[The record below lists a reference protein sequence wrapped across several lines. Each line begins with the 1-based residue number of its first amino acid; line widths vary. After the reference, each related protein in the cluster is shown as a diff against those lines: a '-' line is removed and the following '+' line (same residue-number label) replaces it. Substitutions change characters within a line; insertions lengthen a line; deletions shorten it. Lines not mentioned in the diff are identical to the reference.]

1 MILNNKQENAIKTIV
16 NRFEKGEQYSVLAGY
31 AGTGKS
37 TCVKFIVEALSS
49 RGIDPDIDVCYSAYT
64 GKACQV
70 LAKKGNN
77 PVATCHKLLWEFYP
91 KDNGQFIRKRRLRL
105 EYKVVIIDE
114 CSMID
119 ADMLSTLLTHRETYF
134 IFCGDPAQLPPV
146 KAKGEGISG
155 YDLLQKPHAFLD
167 EVMRQ
172 AAESDIIRLSMQ
184 IREGKP
190 IEYYKGIDAMVLP
203 KTDLVE
209 GMLTWADQ
217 ILVGTNA
224 VRTQINNKARELLGK
239 GEEPEPGDRVICL
252 HNNWDISSRNGN
264 ALVNGTTGYLK
275 QPFQKTELIANRAGG
290 GSIETIRSTIICDD
304 DDRFYDIGL
313 DPVELKTGTPQ
324 ITDWKRI
331 SKINKFYNSPYMIER
346 GIKNPLPDSFAYGYA
361 ITCWKAQGSEWDK
374 VLIIEE
380 NFPFN
385 REEHKRF
392 LYTAITRA
400 SQKVVLVRN
409 V

>member
-1 MILNNKQENAIKTIV
+1 MILNNKQEQAIKTIV
-16 NRFEKGEQYSVLAGY
+16 ERFNAGERYSVLAGY

-49 RGIDPDIDVCYSAYT
+49 RGVDPDIDVCYSAYT

-119 ADMLSTLLTHRETYF
+119 TDMLSTLLSHRETYF

-146 KAKGEGISG
+146 KAKGEGTSG

-224 VRTQINNKARELLGK
+224 VRTQINNKARELLGR
-239 GEEPEPGDRVICL
+239 GEEPEPGDRIVCL
-252 HNNWDISSRNGN
+252 KNEWDITSRDGN
-264 ALVNGTTGYLK
+264 ALVNGTTAYIK
-275 QPFQKTELIANRAGG
+275 QPFQKKLLIANKAGG
-290 GSIETIRSTIICDD
+290 GEINALSSTLICDD
-304 DDRFYDIGL
+304 DDRFYDIIL
-313 DPVELKTGTPQ
+313 DPMELKTGVPQ

-331 SKINKFYNSPYMIER
+331 SRIKKFYNTPYMMER
-346 GIKNPLPDSFAYGYA
+346 GVQCPLPQSFSYGYA
-361 ITCWKAQGSEWDK
+361 MTCHRAQGSEWDK
-374 VLIIEE
+374 VLVIEE
-380 NFPFN
+380 RFPFDKI
-385 REEHKRF
+385 EHQKF
-392 LYTAITRA
+392 LYTACTRA
-400 SQKVVLVRN
+400 AEKLVLIRS
-409 V
+409 

>member
-1 MILNNKQENAIKTIV
+1 MILTNDQETAIKLILD
-16 NRFEKGEQYSVLAGY
+16 RYAKGERYSVLAGV
-31 AGTGKS
+31 AGSGKS
-37 TCVKFIVEALSS
+37 TCVKFIVEALSA
-49 RGIDPDIDVCYSAYT
+49 RGINPDTDICYAAYT

-70 LAKKGNN
+70 LAKKGNS
-77 PVATCHKLLWEFYP
+77 PVLTCHKMLWDFYP
-91 KDNGQFIRKRRLRL
+91 KENGTFFKKRRQRL
-105 EYKVVIIDE
+105 EYKIAFIDE
-114 CSMID
+114 CSMIG
-119 ADMLSTLLTHRETYF
+119 ADMLQELLKHRETHF
-134 IFCGDPAQLPPV
+134 IFCGDPEQLEPV
-146 KAKGEGISG
+146 KGKGEGESG
-155 YDLLQKPHAFLD
+155 YDILQHPTFFLSQ
-167 EVMRQ
+167 VMRQ

-184 IREGKP
+184 IREGQP

-224 VRTQINNKARELLGK
+224 VRTQINNKARELLGR

-252 HNNWDISSRNGN
+252 HNNWDISSRDGN

-361 ITCWKAQGSEWDK
+361 ITCHKAQGSEWDK
-374 VLIIEE
+374 VLVLEE
-380 NFPFN
+380 KFPFDK
-385 REEHKRF
+385 EEHKRW
-392 LYTAITRA
+392 LYTAVTRA
-400 SQKVVLVRN
+400 AEKLVLVR
-409 V
+409 

>member
-1 MILNNKQENAIKTIV
+1 MILNNKQEQAIKTIV
-16 NRFEKGEQYSVLAGY
+16 ERFNAGERYSVLAGY

-49 RGIDPDIDVCYSAYT
+49 RGVDPDIDVCYSAYT

-114 CSMID
+114 CY
-119 ADMLSTLLTHRETYF
+119 MLSTLLSHKETYF

-146 KAKGEGISG
+146 KTKGEGTSG

-184 IREGKP
+184 IREGQP

-224 VRTQINNKARELLGK
+224 VRTQINNKARELLGR
-239 GEEPEPGDRVICL
+239 GEEPEPGDRIVCL
-252 HNNWDISSRNGN
+252 KNEWDITSRDGN
-264 ALVNGTTGYLK
+264 ALVNGTTAYIK
-275 QPFQKTELIANRAGG
+275 QPFQKKLLIANKAGG
-290 GSIETIRSTIICDD
+290 GEINALSSTLICDD
-304 DDRFYDIGL
+304 DDRFYDIIL
-313 DPVELKTGTPQ
+313 DPMELKTGVPQ

-331 SKINKFYNSPYMIER
+331 SRIKKFYNTPYMMER
-346 GIKNPLPDSFAYGYA
+346 GVQCPLPQSFSYGYA
-361 ITCWKAQGSEWDK
+361 MTCHRAQGSEWDK

-380 NFPFN
+380 NFPFD

>member
-1 MILNNKQENAIKTIV
+1 M
-16 NRFEKGEQYSVLAGY
+16 
-31 AGTGKS
+31 
-37 TCVKFIVEALSS
+37 
-49 RGIDPDIDVCYSAYT
+49 
-64 GKACQV
+64 
-70 LAKKGNN
+70 
-77 PVATCHKLLWEFYP
+77 
-91 KDNGQFIRKRRLRL
+91 
-105 EYKVVIIDE
+105 
-114 CSMID
+114 
-119 ADMLSTLLTHRETYF
+119 
-134 IFCGDPAQLPPV
+134 
-146 KAKGEGISG
+146 KGEGTSG

-224 VRTQINNKARELLGK
+224 VRTQINNKARELLGRGK
-239 GEEPEPGDRVICL
+239 EPEPGDRVICL
-252 HNNWDISSRNGN
+252 HNNWDISSRGGN

-275 QPFQKTELIANRAGG
+275 QPFQKTALIANRAGG
-290 GSIETIRSTIICDD
+290 GSIETICSTIICDD
-304 DDRFYDIGL
+304 DDRFYDITL
-313 DPVELKTGTPQ
+313 DPQELKTGTPQ

-331 SKINKFYNSPYMIER
+331 SKINKFYNSPYAIER

-380 NFPFN
+380 NFPFD

-409 V
+409 A